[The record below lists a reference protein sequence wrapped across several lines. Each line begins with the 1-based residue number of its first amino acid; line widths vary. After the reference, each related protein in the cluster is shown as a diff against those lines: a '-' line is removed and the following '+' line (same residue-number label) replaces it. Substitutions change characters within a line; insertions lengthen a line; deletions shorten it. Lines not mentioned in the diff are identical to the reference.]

1 MAQGLPLAG
10 VEPMPLPLP
19 LTSYL
24 PHRGDALFVQSAEVE
39 GSRVRGVARW
49 SVRHP
54 VLQGHF
60 PEQAIVPGVFLIE
73 AAAQLGGVWIARS
86 HDGQQGLGVL
96 ASVRKALVHRLVM
109 PDEFVHYDLQVAAAG
124 ERFFSVRGHA
134 CGAASEAEGRDAGD
148 DKVLTID
155 LLIAVRTGPA

>member
-1 MAQGLPLAG
+1 MNAESLPLAG
-10 VEPMPLPLP
+10 ATPLPL
-19 LTSYL
+19 LECL

-39 GSRVRGVARW
+39 GSSIRGEACW
-49 SVRHP
+49 SAQHP

-60 PEQAIVPGVFLIE
+60 PGQAIVPGVFLIE

-86 HDGQQGLGVL
+86 HAGRQGLGVL

-109 PDEFVHYDLQVAAAG
+109 PDERVRYELQLAAAG

-134 CGAASEAEGRDAGD
+134 FGSATAAEGAEAPDA
-148 DKVLTID
+148 KVLTID
-155 LLIAVRTGPA
+155 LLIAVRTEQS